1 MPLWGVSDAAETKP
15 TYLTDAQKKQVY
27 ATAQGW
33 VAEPG
38 LSGNSNT
45 SAKPEILVAV
55 KNLAGTDAAPT
66 SGLGLAD
73 ITEIEFVTTAF
84 DKSDGGNL
92 DVLVRFNEEVD
103 VNTSGGT
110 PFVLVSNDTS
120 SRNVQCAYLSGTGSN
135 ELTFRK
141 VIGAGASDT
150 NAGDELSIGTN
161 ALNLNSG
168 TIKDKGTNDN
178 STVTNSSTI
187 GTAAGTITVAA

>member
-73 ITEIEFVTTAF
+73 ITEIEFVTTTVSEA
-84 DKSDGGNL
+84 SPGNFS
-92 DVLVRFNEEVD
+92 VLVRFNEEVD
-103 VNTSGGT
+103 VTGT
-110 PFVLVSNDTS
+110 PTCTVTNNRAGSGSLAALA
-120 SRNVQCAYLSGTGSN
+120 CEYASGTGSN
-135 ELTFRK
+135 ELTFTK
-141 VIGAGASDT
+141 AFTSGQFAENDV
-150 NAGDELSIGTN
+150 LSIGAN
-161 ALNLNSG
+161 AVALSGG
-168 TIKDKGTNDN
+168 TIKDKGTNDA
-178 STVTNSSTI
+178 STITSAAGI
-187 GTAAGTITVAA
+187 GTAAGTITVGA